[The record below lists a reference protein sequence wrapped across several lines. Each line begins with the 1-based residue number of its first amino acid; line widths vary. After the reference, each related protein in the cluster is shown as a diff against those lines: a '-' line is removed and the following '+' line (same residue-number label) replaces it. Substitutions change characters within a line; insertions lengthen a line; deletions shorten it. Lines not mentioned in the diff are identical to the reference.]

1 MSVREARAAGRK
13 TRPQRCNIE
22 TWEAAHCQ
30 HLDCTPS
37 HAKWRLLP
45 PPSAMMIASDLGL
58 DINVM
63 GKRFVFPEL
72 SNTDGSVDESIHVF
86 RFHETFS

>member
-1 MSVREARAAGRK
+1 
-13 TRPQRCNIE
+13 
-22 TWEAAHCQ
+22 
-30 HLDCTPS
+30 
-37 HAKWRLLP
+37 
-45 PPSAMMIASDLGL
+45 MIASDLEL